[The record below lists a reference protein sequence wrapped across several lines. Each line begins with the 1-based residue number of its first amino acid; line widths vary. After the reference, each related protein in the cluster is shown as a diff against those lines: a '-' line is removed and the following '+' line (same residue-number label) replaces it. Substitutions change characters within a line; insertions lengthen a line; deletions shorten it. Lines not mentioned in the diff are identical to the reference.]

1 MGGGIRQKCGGKV
14 VVDIGG
20 TQHTAGAYLVLIEGR
35 PGGAGQGQRS
45 VSCLAVENLAHCE
58 FPLLRDLLIR

>member
-1 MGGGIRQKCGGKV
+1 M
-14 VVDIGG
+14 VDIGG